1 MEWRCWGVGINLASR
16 ERGRGKCLE
25 YCIVLLKM
33 KLSQFCARYVGFSR
47 LGRWWLGSRALWDC
61 DGEMMGVRELYGRRV
76 VGTAGVGF
84 GILMGWVM
92 EAVGEIGGW
101 FFWI

>member
-1 MEWRCWGVGINLASR
+1 VLGVLYCLIENEAKPVLCSLCWVSG
-16 ERGRGKCLE
+16 
-25 YCIVLLKM
+25 
-33 KLSQFCARYVGFSR
+33 

-61 DGEMMGVRELYGRRV
+61 DGEMMGVQEFYGRRV

-92 EAVGEIGGW
+92 EAVGEIVR
-101 FFWI
+101 